1 MTPDTVQ
8 SENILIQLK
17 EAQRSNG
24 CITESDI
31 VKISQKYGVSTS
43 TVYGVASF
51 YSFLELK
58 PSGRHVI
65 RACRSLPCHLKEVE
79 NIHKR
84 LSQILGINP
93 GETTPDGKF
102 SFELTNC
109 IGACDL
115 APAIL
120 IDDDLHGNID
130 IDNLPHI
137 LASYK

>member
-1 MTPDTVQ
+1 MISDIIQ
-8 SENILIQLK
+8 SENILIQL
-17 EAQRSNG
+17 EELQRSNG
-24 CITESDI
+24 CITGTDI
-31 VKISQKYGVSTS
+31 VKISQKYGVATS

-51 YSFLELK
+51 YSFLKLK

-84 LSQILGINP
+84 LSQILGISP
-93 GETTPDGKF
+93 GETTPDGRF

-109 IGACDL
+109 IGACDI
-115 APAIL
+115 APAII

-130 IDNLPHI
+130 TNNLPHI